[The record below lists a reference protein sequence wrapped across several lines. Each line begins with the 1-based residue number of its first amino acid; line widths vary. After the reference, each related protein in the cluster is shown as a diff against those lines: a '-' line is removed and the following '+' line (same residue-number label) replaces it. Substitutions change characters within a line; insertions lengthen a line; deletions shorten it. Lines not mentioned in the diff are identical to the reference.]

1 MYARRQRRVQSASTN
16 AQIQILYELVCL
28 DIVQDELV
36 TSMEMCGRWTS
47 ASYDC
52 AFVLLRTCLLL
63 LTNDVSAVPRRYPNA
78 KPIEGISFINSNG
91 IYVMPDY
98 CAKLAERPRGC
109 LQSNST
115 PVQIGNLAW
124 GIMRP

>member
-63 LTNDVSAVPRRYPNA
+63 LTNDVSAVPRRYGYQRNLSLLKVFLSVARQTLRETKGPWQQH
-78 KPIEGISFINSNG
+78 INMMLN
-91 IYVMPDY
+91 IPFTTNNT
-98 CAKLAERPRGC
+98 L
-109 LQSNST
+109 L
-115 PVQIGNLAW
+115 
-124 GIMRP
+124 

>member
-1 MYARRQRRVQSASTN
+1 MDYFGIIIMNVP
-16 AQIQILYELVCL
+16 
-28 DIVQDELV
+28 
-36 TSMEMCGRWTS
+36 
-47 ASYDC
+47 
-52 AFVLLRTCLLL
+52 LLFREACLLPI
-63 LTNDVSAVPRRYPNA
+63 TKDVFRCAQTLSECKTY
-78 KPIEGISFINSNG
+78 EGISFINSNG
-91 IYVMPDY
+91 IYIMPDY